1 MIELKMTRMK
11 EHADWEEKQKLLM
24 NFIQTKSKPHIYFL
38 PKILNEQNK
47 KLLET
52 CKTNIES
59 NVTFLNITYLQI
71 GFYRNFVKTFGS
83 NFKIIIFLMSSKFIV
98 K

>member
-11 EHADWEEKQKLLM
+11 EYSEWEGKHKPLV

-52 CKTNIES
+52 CKTNVES
-59 NVTFLNITYLQI
+59 
-71 GFYRNFVKTFGS
+71 K
-83 NFKIIIFLMSSKFIV
+83 
-98 K
+98 